1 MIQVNKQLEQL
12 KIIEPILKNIDKDI
26 KNNMKLKDLKKSIL
40 KRKKIRIFYYHIY
53 KIHYQK

>member
-26 KNNMKLKDLKKSIL
+26 KNNMKLKDLKK
-40 KRKKIRIFYYHIY
+40 KVY
-53 KIHYQK
+53 